1 MYVNVKKNIKQF
13 RRHWQLILLLL
24 PSMVYLI
31 IFHYWPMYGVQI
43 AFRDFN
49 PVLGF
54 VESKWLGLRHFDRFL
69 NYPDFIRLIRNT
81 LSITVYRLLAG
92 FPIPILIAIMINET
106 RSHAF
111 KRTVQMV
118 TYIPHFI
125 STVVLCGM
133 VALFLDREAGL
144 FNLIGSFFGKEPV
157 AFLTVPRYFQ
167 HIHVWSGIWQNTG
180 WGTIIYLAALSQVDT
195 QVVEA
200 ALVDGA
206 TRMQRIA
213 HVDLPHLTPTIV
225 IQFLLSIGS
234 LLNIGFEKVLL
245 LQNDLNMETSDV
257 ISTYVYRNGLL
268 GGQFSYTSAIDLF
281 NTTINLLL
289 LILFNRI
296 SSRATETSM
305 Y

>member
-1 MYVNVKKNIKQF
+1 
-13 RRHWQLILLLL
+13 
-24 PSMVYLI
+24 
-31 IFHYWPMYGVQI
+31 
-43 AFRDFN
+43 
-49 PVLGF
+49 
-54 VESKWLGLRHFDRFL
+54 
-69 NYPDFIRLIRNT
+69 
-81 LSITVYRLLAG
+81 
-92 FPIPILIAIMINET
+92 
-106 RSHAF
+106 
-111 KRTVQMV
+111 
-118 TYIPHFI
+118 
-125 STVVLCGM
+125 
-133 VALFLDREAGL
+133 
-144 FNLIGSFFGKEPV
+144 
-157 AFLTVPRYFQ
+157 
-167 HIHVWSGIWQNTG
+167 
-180 WGTIIYLAALSQVDT
+180 
-195 QVVEA
+195 
-200 ALVDGA
+200 
-206 TRMQRIA
+206 MQRIA

>member
-1 MYVNVKKNIKQF
+1 MIIDIRNGVKQF
-13 RRHWQLILLLL
+13 QRHWQLLLLLL
-24 PSMVYLI
+24 PSFVYLI

-43 AFRDFN
+43 AFRDYN
-49 PVLGF
+49 AVLGF
-54 VESKWLGLRHFDRFL
+54 FDSKWIGVRNFERFL
-69 NYPDFIRLIRNT
+69 NYPDFWRLVRNT
-81 LSITVYRLLAG
+81 LNITIYRLLAG
-92 FPIPILIAIMINET
+92 FPFPVIIAIMINET
-106 RSHAF
+106 RSQAY
-111 KRTVQMV
+111 KRVVQVV

-133 VALFLDREAGL
+133 VALFLDRDAGI
-144 FNLIGSFFGKEPV
+144 FNLIGSLFGKEHV
-157 AFLTVPRYFQ
+157 AFLTVPKYFQ

-206 TRMQRIA
+206 SRMQRIV

-281 NTTINLLL
+281 NTVINLLL
-289 LILFNRI
+289 LVLFNRI
-296 SSRATETSM
+296 SKRFTDTSM

>member
-1 MYVNVKKNIKQF
+1 MYAVLRKNFIEI
-13 RRHWQLILLLL
+13 RRHWRLLLLLL
-24 PSMVYLI
+24 PSFVYLI

-43 AFRDFN
+43 AFRDYN
-49 PVLGF
+49 PVLGIF
-54 VESKWLGLRHFDRFL
+54 NSRWLGLKHFYRFL
-69 NYPDFIRLIRNT
+69 NYPDFWRLIRNT
-81 LSITVYRLLAG
+81 LSITIYRLLAG
-92 FPIPILIAIMINET
+92 FPLPILISIMINEA
-106 RSHAF
+106 SSKGF

-133 VALFLDREAGL
+133 VALFLDRNAGL
-144 FNLIGSFFGKEPV
+144 FNIIRSLFGKEHI
-157 AFLTVPRYFQ
+157 AFLSVPQYFQ

-206 TRMQRIA
+206 SRIQRIA
-213 HVDLPHLTPTIV
+213 HVDVPHLIPTIV

-245 LQNDLNMETSDV
+245 LQNDLNMEASDV

-296 SSRATETSM
+296 ARRLTETSM
-305 Y
+305 F

>member
-1 MYVNVKKNIKQF
+1 MHVSVKKNFTQL
-13 RRHWQLILLLL
+13 RRHWQLLLLLL
-24 PSMVYLI
+24 PSLVYLV
-31 IFHYWPMYGVQI
+31 IFQYWPMYGVQI
-43 AFRDFN
+43 AFRDYN

-54 VESKWLGLRHFDRFL
+54 FNSKWLGLKHFDRFL
-69 NYPDFIRLIRNT
+69 NYPDFWRLIRNT
-81 LSITVYRLLAG
+81 LSITIYRLLAG
-92 FPIPILIAIMINET
+92 FPLPILIAIMINET
-106 RSHAF
+106 RTLAF
-111 KRTVQMV
+111 KRVVQMI

-133 VALFLDREAGL
+133 VALFLDRDAGI
-144 FNLIGSFFGKEPV
+144 FNLIGSAFGKERV
-157 AFLTVPRYFQ
+157 AFLTVPKYFQ

-206 TRMQRIA
+206 TRVKRIA
-213 HVDLPHLTPTIV
+213 HVDLPHLIPTIV

-234 LLNIGFEKVLL
+234 LLNIGFEKVML

-268 GGQFSYTSAIDLF
+268 GGQFSYTAAIDLF

-296 SSRATETSM
+296 SRRLTETSM